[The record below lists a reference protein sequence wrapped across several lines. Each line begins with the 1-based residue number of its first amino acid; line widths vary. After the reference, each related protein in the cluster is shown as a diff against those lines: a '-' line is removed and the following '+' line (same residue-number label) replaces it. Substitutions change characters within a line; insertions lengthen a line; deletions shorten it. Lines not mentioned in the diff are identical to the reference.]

1 MEAQKEMIARL
12 VRYGLL
18 FVSGWLVS
26 KGIIPAD
33 FAETWLNDTT
43 MMVAGF
49 VIVSIPIVWGYLK
62 AKFDRKVVE
71 AAVQL
76 PPPTA
81 DTPKEVKA
89 AVTEAKAI
97 VAADDTL
104 TVSY

>member
-1 MEAQKEMIARL
+1 MEKQKELIARL

-18 FVSGWLVS
+18 FISGWLVS

-33 FAETWLNDTT
+33 FADAWLNETT
-43 MMVAGF
+43 TLIAGF
-49 VIVSIPIVWGYLK
+49 VIVSIPVVWGYLK
-62 AKFDRKVVE
+62 AKYDRKVVE

-76 PPPTA
+76 PPPAA
-81 DTPKEVKA
+81 DTPKEIQA

-97 VAADDTL
+97 VAADSTL